1 MTEPTAPCDLSASEL
16 GTRLRA
22 EEISAVEIWDSC
34 RSRIDAVDERVH
46 AFLARTDDLARE
58 QAQAADAR
66 IAAGDA
72 PGAAGIP
79 LALKDVLSTRGVTT
93 TCGSKIL
100 ETYVPP
106 YDCTPWER
114 LKADGSV
121 LLGKTNCDEF
131 AMGSSNENS
140 AFGPVHNPWD
150 LDRVPG
156 GSSGGSAAAVAAG
169 EAVWAL
175 GTDTGG
181 SVRQPASLSG
191 VVGLQADL
199 RADQPVRADRVRV
212 LARHGRDV
220 HAERAGRRRAAL
232 GDRGQGSDGRDEPR
246 RAAARLHAWVS
257 RTRSRVCGW
266 AWSRRR
272 SARGRAGRAGERAG
286 ARSTSCRT
294 SGAQV
299 GEASLP
305 HADYALSAYYLIA
318 PSEASSNLARYDG
331 VRYGLRVDGSD
342 SVEMMTKTRGAG
354 FGAEVK
360 RRIMLGTY
368 ALSAGYYEAYYGQA
382 QKVRTLIIR
391 DYEAA
396 FGSFDVLVSPTSPT
410 TAFPI
415 GAKVD
420 DPLAMYLN
428 DVFTIPANLSGM
440 PAISIPSGLDGSGL
454 PVGVQLTA
462 PVLAE
467 PTLLRVANALEA
479 ALGFDARP
487 VARSP
492 PEGSPRRAA
501 GRHDQRD
508 RRRR

>member
-1 MTEPTAPCDLSASEL
+1 MTEPTALCDLSAGEL

-114 LKADGSV
+114 LKADGGV

-191 VVGLQADL
+191 VVGFKPTYGLISRYGLIAFASSLDTVGTFT
-199 RADQPVRADRVRV
+199 RSVRDAAV
-212 LARHGRDV
+212 LLSTI
-220 HAERAGRRRAAL
+220 AGKDPMDATSL
-232 GDRGQGSDGRDEPR
+232 DEPR
-246 RAAARLHAWVS
+246 RDY
-257 RTRSRVCGW
+257 TRGLEDAISGIRVGVVKE
-266 AWSRRR
+266 AF
-272 SARGRAGRAGERAG
+272 GEGVEPGVRASVQRAVDEL
-286 ARSTSCRT
+286 SNL
-294 SGAQV
+294 GAQV

-331 VRYGLRVDGSD
+331 VRYGLRVADGD
-342 SVEMMTKTRGAG
+342 VREMYMRTRDAG
-354 FGAEVK
+354 FGDEPK

-382 QKVRTLIIR
+382 QKVRTVIKQ
-391 DYEAA
+391 EFAAA
-396 FGSFDVLVSPTSPT
+396 FEDFDVLLSPTSPT
-410 TAFPI
+410 VAFRLGEKTENPI
-415 GAKVD
+415 
-420 DPLAMYLN
+420 AMYLA
-428 DVFTIPANLSGM
+428 DVLTIPPNMAGLPGL
-440 PAISIPSGLDGSGL
+440 SIPCGLDGSGL

-479 ALGFDARP
+479 SLGFAARP
-487 VARSP
+487 ALL
-492 PEGSPRRAA
+492 AA
-501 GRHDQRD
+501 
-508 RRRR
+508 